1 MRSPDMAEQARQLAR
16 VLSGN
21 GCPSCD
27 YGQLRAPCTC
37 PREAEERALADDP
50 LPDGLIIPG
59 DIVSA
64 VTAPEATAL
73 ADLARGQA
81 VLELG
86 AYLGFSTVVLASVA
100 AEVIS
105 VDWHLGDAHAGLGD
119 TWDAFCAN
127 LDRYGVADR
136 VHVIRGRF
144 EDVLPPM
151 AAVVPRF
158 GGCFL
163 DAMHDEESVS
173 RDTALALPLI
183 RPGGFMA
190 WHDYGRGDATGNP
203 GFAVTEVAD
212 RYGVDG
218 VAGHLAWWFKPE
230 KGES

>member
-1 MRSPDMAEQARQLAR
+1 MTEQGQQLAR
-16 VLSGN
+16 MLTGN
-21 GCPSCD
+21 DCLRCD
-27 YGQLRAPCTC
+27 RGQSWAPCSC
-37 PREAEERALADDP
+37 PPEAGDAAVPAAPGSPGE
-50 LPDGLIIPG
+50 LIIPG
-59 DIVSA
+59 IVSA
-64 VTAPEATAL
+64 VTREEAAAL
-73 ADLARGQA
+73 AGLARGKT

-119 TWDAFCAN
+119 TWEGFCSN